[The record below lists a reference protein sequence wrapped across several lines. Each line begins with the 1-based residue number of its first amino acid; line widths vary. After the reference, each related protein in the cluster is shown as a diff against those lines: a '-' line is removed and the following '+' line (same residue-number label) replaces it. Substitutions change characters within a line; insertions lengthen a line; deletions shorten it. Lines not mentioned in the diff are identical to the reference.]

1 MGTSSS
7 KSSPLAPTFERM
19 ATWDLKSSRRLLQ
32 DYKDKD
38 LDFGLDAQGLA
49 DLLGGDKDWAESI
62 IDAFSSPTGIINAL
76 AFICGACL
84 VCSGPALEKAG
95 SRTKCCSYLQMLC
108 RLINDNSILPCF
120 AVIFDALDF
129 DGTEQI
135 SMDEMTIS
143 FLCSTRGFCV
153 IAGVGSVPSDEEL
166 ETVTLQAYRDLNKGS
181 TQSITKAEF
190 MKWIIEFAS
199 GTGAPPTREVTLQ
212 NALEQFRVVPPSE
225 KVEGKEENNAT
236 LLQDGSELGGEYQD
250 ESDQND
256 EQHFEDPLQQEI
268 DMPDENAGEFAV
280 DQEHNAIEHPAEFT
294 EPVAPEHVATE
305 TDGQRS
311 DGDVLA
317 DGHNEF
323 NPVEAETTDCASIDD
338 CGQADEQMDGQVDD
352 AEENTEAEQLSNDN
366 YEPGIETDQ
375 HPEATADDAESDYPT
390 FVADGDELPQGSK
403 HFTNEEQD
411 QNASRQEQ
419 NSDLDTATFGAG
431 AIQQDND
438 NNLETQDTEPVSAS
452 EQPAAGESTSAD
464 DVDNDDLLYEQDE
477 FAQETPRSE
486 REAEPEEGAT
496 CDDNLVHESPIEDP
510 EQNIPPADVPI
521 EATTEELEPAT
532 TDGEAEV
539 TVAQGFADP
548 GIEVDENPEPIV
560 TPDSEPAESTHTAE
574 NTETGDEGVTE
585 APVDAAVD
593 PAEEPATDLNAFD
606 TYDYE
611 QPQFDGSSGLPP
623 PEPQELIDDAAAVD
637 VVPEAGDAPKDSPE
651 DSPADFINCLRRIV
665 NPAMPFTNNEFGE
678 GASPPEA
685 QEQIDDAATAA
696 VDIVAEA
703 GDAPEEA

>member
-95 SRTKCCSYLQMLC
+95 M
-108 RLINDNSILPCF
+108 
-120 AVIFDALDF
+120 IFDALDF

-199 GTGAPPTREVTLQ
+199 GTGAPPTRE
-212 NALEQFRVVPPSE
+212 
-225 KVEGKEENNAT
+225 
-236 LLQDGSELGGEYQD
+236 DGSELGGEYQD

-268 DMPDENAGEFAV
+268 DMPDENA
-280 DQEHNAIEHPAEFT
+280 
-294 EPVAPEHVATE
+294 E

-637 VVPEAGDAPKDSPE
+637 VVPEADDAPKDSP
-651 DSPADFINCLRRIV
+651 
-665 NPAMPFTNNEFGE
+665 
-678 GASPPEA
+678 
-685 QEQIDDAATAA
+685 
-696 VDIVAEA
+696 AE
-703 GDAPEEA
+703 